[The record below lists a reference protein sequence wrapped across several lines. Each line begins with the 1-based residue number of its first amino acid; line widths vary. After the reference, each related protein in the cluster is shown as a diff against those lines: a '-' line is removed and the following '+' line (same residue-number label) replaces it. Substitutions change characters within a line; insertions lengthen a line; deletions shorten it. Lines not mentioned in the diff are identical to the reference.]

1 MPIDFAEQS
10 LKDLKTKKVSL
21 NFDKDTL
28 ELVDE
33 LSTILNTTRTSTIYA
48 IIGWGL
54 KPGIM
59 TLEASWKKM
68 KGKGKHSN
76 SKIDKLLKNIGEL
89 KKKWK
94 VDTWE

>member
-21 NFDKDTL
+21 NLDKDTL
-28 ELVDE
+28 RFVNE
-33 LSTILNTTRTSTIYA
+33 LSTILNTTRTSTIIA

-54 KPGIM
+54 KPGII

-68 KGKGKHSN
+68 KREGKYDN
-76 SKIDKLLKNIGEL
+76 SKIDKLLKSIGEL